1 MTDRAVLSVIFC
13 PNTAQI
19 LPENGAKLP
28 KYCPEKLKN
37 PPKKRSSK

>member
-1 MTDRAVLSVIFC
+1 MTDWAIQSVFFC
-13 PNTAQI
+13 LNTARK
-19 LPENGAKLP
+19 LPKIERKLP